1 MGCNNSNLR
10 RPSTTNI
17 TAEERI
23 LQSHERNLFFSNK
36 KLEDLL
42 SSIESISFPL
52 DQSNFPALCEVFKIP
67 PSSPSGHFFHNLLE
81 KKQLTSRVLRHL
93 TILLSESRKLDKMS
107 LISSLDKKS
116 FLSIISDLLHL
127 SIEVIPQNIENIDR
141 SVIIYTQSLKPIA
154 DDYMNEL
161 KKLSVEEIESR
172 IQQLLI
178 FSRELRYKM
187 YVDLLHSKMTDGFDS
202 KLDTFHVNSDEKLKV
217 DAELDDFHE
226 KIEEEV
232 KVIEKNQELETE
244 IKVEVVLEDLLTA
257 DSNKV
262 HEKELKSEDKDDEN
276 ESSESISSEAAQE
289 VVEVEVEEKSQSENN
304 EFIKVAE
311 EVDEKKAEVED
322 KIPEVSEEANLVDES
337 LLLPLNDSDIKTTL
351 SSDLILEDPKPE
363 PEPVEEGKA
372 EGKVVDE
379 FDTKLLGDPKPETV
393 EEHFPEEMKSEDSS
407 LNKSND
413 SETKSKIPMRM
424 SSGLASKL
432 KLVQPFIRSSTMGKE
447 PGPSNINIAL
457 SSSHK
462 VLTFSKSKLSGDA
475 VSAHSAI
482 PLESSLSESS
492 LLRSS
497 LKPKSEEEKP
507 QLKQEAVQSKIG
519 VLKGKKK

>member
-23 LQSHERNLFFSNK
+23 LQSHERNLCFSNR

-42 SSIESISFPL
+42 SLIESISFPL
-52 DQSNFPALCEVFKIP
+52 DQSNFSALCEVFKIP
-67 PSSPSGHFFHNLLE
+67 PSSPSSHFFHNLLE

-93 TILLSESRKLDKMS
+93 TILLSESRKIDKMS

-141 SVIIYTQSLKPIA
+141 SVLIYTQSLKPIA

-161 KKLSVEEIESR
+161 KKLSVEEIQLR

-187 YVDLLHSKMTDGFDS
+187 YVDLLHSKMTEGFDS
-202 KLDTFHVNSDEKLKV
+202 KLDTFHAHSDEKFQV
-217 DAELDDFHE
+217 GAEVNDFHE

-232 KVIEKNQELETE
+232 KVVEKNHEIETE
-244 IKVEVVLEDLLTA
+244 IKDERVLEDLLTA
-257 DSNKV
+257 DSNKL
-262 HEKELKSEDKDDEN
+262 HEKEVKNEDKNDDDN
-276 ESSESISSEAAQE
+276 DSSESISSEAVQE
-289 VVEVEVEEKSQSENN
+289 VVEEKSESENT
-304 EFIKVAE
+304 EFIKVTDE
-311 EVDEKKAEVED
+311 IDNKEVEVED
-322 KIPEVSEEANLVDES
+322 KIPDLSEEGNLVDES
-337 LLLPLNDSDIKTTL
+337 LLLPLNDSEIKTTL
-351 SSDLILEDPKPE
+351 SLDLILEDPKPE
-363 PEPVEEGKA
+363 PELVDELKA
-372 EGKVVDE
+372 EAKVDHE
-379 FDTKLLGDPKPETV
+379 FDTNLLCDLKPVTV
-393 EEHFPEEMKSEDSS
+393 EAHLQEEMKTDDSS

-432 KLVQPFIRSSTMGKE
+432 KLVQPFMRSSTMGKE

-457 SSSHK
+457 SSSQK
-462 VLTFSKSKLSGDA
+462 VMTFTKSKLSGDTI
-475 VSAHSAI
+475 SAHAAI

-497 LKPKSEEEKP
+497 LKSKPEEDKRES
-507 QLKQEAVQSKIG
+507 KQEVIQSKIG
-519 VLKGKKK
+519 VLKNKKK